1 MIEAERKSLEE
12 TVHTFAARLDERREI
27 IVHSFEY
34 YQSVDAVSWRK
45 TQQLASFPGPPLCNV
60 EKCSYY
66 C

>member
-45 TQQLASFPGPPLCNV
+45 EPNS
-60 EKCSYY
+60 
-66 C
+66 